1 MHREAALRFWFGTPC
16 QSATQC
22 VYRAEVCTSPLALPT
37 CNAPCNIERVH
48 VNNSVEGEV
57 LTMRLEP
64 GTPGPQEESLAT
76 RLFTPEEGK
85 SMEPY
90 T

>member
-1 MHREAALRFWFGTPC
+1 MTKSRSSKQKEEEGK
-16 QSATQC
+16 S
-22 VYRAEVCTSPLALPT
+22 
-37 CNAPCNIERVH
+37 
-48 VNNSVEGEV
+48 SVEGEV

-64 GTPGPQEESLAT
+64 GTTGSPEESLAT
-76 RLFTPEEGK
+76 RLFTPEEGE